1 MVNYQWNIYMAD
13 LNPII
18 GSEQAGKRPV
28 VVVSDEAFNQSLP
41 VVTILPI
48 TSYKEGRKIYP
59 AEVFLSIDDSG
70 LIKESIIM
78 AHQIRTISKKRLSF
92 LCGEIN
98 DELKRNDVRNSIRT
112 HLDLVTY

>member
-1 MVNYQWNIYMAD
+1 MVD

-41 VVTILPI
+41 IVTILPI

-92 LCGEIN
+92 LCGEIK
-98 DELKRNDVRNSIRT
+98 DEIKRSDVGNSIRT